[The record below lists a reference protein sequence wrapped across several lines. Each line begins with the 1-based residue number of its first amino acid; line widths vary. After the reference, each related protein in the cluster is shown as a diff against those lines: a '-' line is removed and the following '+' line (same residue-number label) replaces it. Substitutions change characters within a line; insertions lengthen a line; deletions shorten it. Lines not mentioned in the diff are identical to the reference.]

1 MKWREMA
8 FSFLREAQSD
18 LRVAKI
24 ILEEQEF
31 ARSVEHSQHA
41 VEKAMKA
48 ALLLKHV
55 GITNEH
61 FVAEVFEKNFQDHPA
76 VKEIVAKAKALEN
89 QGTLTEYPMWN
100 SVTGSVVSP
109 YEEYNQESAQKFYDA
124 AHWIF
129 NQIAVYLKHTYKL
142 ALPDS

>member
-18 LRVAKI
+18 LHVAEVLLAEKE
-24 ILEEQEF
+24 L

-41 VEKAMKA
+41 VEKALKS
-48 ALLLKHV
+48 ALFLKHIGV
-55 GITNEH
+55 TNEH
-61 FVAEVFEKNFQDHPA
+61 FVAEIFEKNFPEHPGL
-76 VKEIVAKAKALEN
+76 KGIVAKAQALEN

-100 SVTGSVVSP
+100 PATDSVVSP
-109 YEEYNQESAQKFYDA
+109 YEEYNQETTQKFYDD

-129 NQIAVYLKHTYKL
+129 HQIAAYLKHIYKL